1 MNHFYPAE
9 YGFLFEEESD
19 FVPGI
24 GEMIT
29 ILAPGEEFLKQREAL
44 GLTQQ
49 QVADKAGILIRQY
62 QRLESGER
70 SLDSTSFRI
79 GLNVCHALQIDPRFY
94 CQARTKEEGQR
105 VREQRLLK
113 AKAEAEAEAED
124 SNAAPEEEP
133 HNETPSRQFKY
144 VTYRETEDG
153 DPGEIIG
160 VEFGTGI
167 NAVFDQISQSI
178 RDDLSVN
185 PDYDGCDIGI
195 YDYEQLQDHHYSV
208 QAVVD
213 RPYAPRNDLYDY
225 LVVESEQE

>member
-105 VREQRLLK
+105 VREQRLQK
-113 AKAEAEAEAED
+113 EKDEAESED
-124 SNAAPEEEP
+124 SNAAPKEEP

-144 VTYRETEDG
+144 VIYRETEDG

-167 NAVFDQISQSI
+167 NTVYGQISQSI

-185 PDYDGCDIGI
+185 PDYEGCDIGI
-195 YDYEQLQDHHYSV
+195 YNCERLADHRYSV

-213 RPYAPRNDLYDY
+213 RPYAPKNDLYEY
-225 LVVESEQE
+225 LVVESAQK

>member
-9 YGFLFEEESD
+9 FGFLFEEESD
-19 FVPGI
+19 FVPGF

-29 ILAPGEEFLKQREAL
+29 VLGPGAEFAKQREAL

-79 GLNVCHALQIDPRFY
+79 GLNVCYALQIDPRFY
-94 CQARTKEEGQR
+94 CEARIKEAGQR
-105 VREQRLLK
+105 AREQRLLK
-113 AKAEAEAEAED
+113 AEDMAEV
-124 SNAAPEEEP
+124 SHAAPAEEP
-133 HNETPSRQFKY
+133 HKETSSRLFKY
-144 VTYRETEDG
+144 VTYRETEDSET
-153 DPGEIIG
+153 GEIIG
-160 VEFGTGI
+160 VEFGAGI

-185 PDYDGCDIGI
+185 PDYDGCNIDI
-195 YDYEQLQDHHYSV
+195 YDYERLDDHRYSV

-213 RPYAPRNDLYDY
+213 RPYAPKNDLYEY
-225 LVVESEQE
+225 LVVESEQI